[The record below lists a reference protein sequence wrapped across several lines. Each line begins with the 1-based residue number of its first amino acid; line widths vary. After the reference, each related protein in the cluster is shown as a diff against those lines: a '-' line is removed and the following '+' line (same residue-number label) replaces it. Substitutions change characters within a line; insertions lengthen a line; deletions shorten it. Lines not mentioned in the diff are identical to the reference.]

1 MKLNGKNIDLD
12 YVLELYDT
20 YDYPLFTNGDYN
32 LNIFGIRNDSRA
44 SGTFD
49 DAMGVLYKER
59 GLWEL
64 FVFPATVDCGVF
76 YMKSPMNP
84 DGAAFI
90 KEGFYKGLWQ
100 IGGFKGVECLIQK
113 APVQYYRDNNR
124 DEIIDLNPNTVAKG
138 NIGLFCHPHFQNFG
152 TAEKIHNSS
161 AGCQVP
167 QDYKDFKK
175 LMTLCKTSMALYG
188 NSFSYSMF

>member
-1 MKLNGKNIDLD
+1 MKLNGKEINLD
-12 YVLELYDT
+12 YVFELYDT
-20 YDYPLFTNGDYN
+20 YEYPLFTNGDYN
-32 LNIFGIRNDSRA
+32 LNIFGIRNDARV

-49 DAMGVLYKER
+49 DVMGVLYKER

-64 FVFPATVDCGVF
+64 LVFPATVDCGVF

-84 DGAAFI
+84 DGAAFV
-90 KEGFYKGLWQ
+90 KEGFYRGLWK

-113 APVQYYRDNNR
+113 ETIQYYRDNNR
-124 DEIIDLNPNTVAKG
+124 DDIIDLDPKTIKSG
-138 NIGLFCHPHFQNFG
+138 NIGIFCHPHFQNFG
-152 TAEKIHNSS
+152 TAEKIYNSS

-167 QDYKDFKK
+167 KDYNDFKK
-175 LMTLCKTSMALYG
+175 LMELCKKSEKIYG